1 MRVFLDISIW
11 VCILNKTLLQ
21 GAVLPSPLMVWIKQ
35 EEGRRKNWFS
45 AWLLDLEC
53 LSFLLKTRTQTI
65 VSPGSLVFSLT
76 LNRTA
81 QVPRSLTYSYKSMR
95 FSLKITYSS
104 ICLSVY
110 LLFICP
116 STFYL
121 SVCLPV
127 CLLSSSSIY
136 SSILLVLFLW
146 RTMCITVPVGRELNL
161 LDQGLKKVMS
171 HVLSIKQDYL
181 FPFVK
186 MRSQIT
192 DDMYV
197 SYNSALC
204 LAL

>member
-11 VCILNKTLLQ
+11 ICILNKTVLQ
-21 GAVLPSPLMVWIKQ
+21 GALLCSPLMVWIKQ

-53 LSFLLKTRTQTI
+53 LSFLLQTRTQTI

-95 FSLKITYSS
+95 FSLKIICSS

-110 LLFICP
+110 LLFIYP

-121 SVCLPV
+121 SVCLMIIIIINLFIYPIGSV
-127 CLLSSSSIY
+127 SMKNNVYHSSCRQRVKYI
-136 SSILLVLFLW
+136 
-146 RTMCITVPVGRELNL
+146 P
-161 LDQGLKKVMS
+161 GLKKVMS

-197 SYNSALC
+197 SYNSALR